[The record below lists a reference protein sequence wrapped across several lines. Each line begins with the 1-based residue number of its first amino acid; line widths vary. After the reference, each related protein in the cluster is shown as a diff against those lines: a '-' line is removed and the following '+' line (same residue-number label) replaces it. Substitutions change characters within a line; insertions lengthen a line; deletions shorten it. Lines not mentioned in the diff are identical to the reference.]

1 MIMIKI
7 HVPELVIDDVIT
19 LPAHTV
25 EGEPGFIKAVY
36 EILSDPELNEK
47 LRHSKY
53 LCEVLSEIEYGE
65 TDFYEKA
72 LCHISMWYSLDGYVN
87 VKLRSAKNHPL
98 SHLLKVNDMAETQ
111 EMRDLRIQWA
121 RHTAKHIKLS
131 KVF

>member
-1 MIMIKI
+1 MIKI
-7 HVPELVIDDVIT
+7 HVPELIIDDVIT

-25 EGEPGFIKAVY
+25 EGEPGFIKAVC

-47 LRHSKY
+47 LKHSKY
-53 LCEVLSEIEYGE
+53 LCCVLSEIEYGE

-72 LCHISMWYSLDGYVN
+72 LHHISMWYSLDGYVRELLEDN
-87 VKLRSAKNHPL
+87 KTHPL
-98 SHLLKVNDMAETQ
+98 NHLLADNWMAETQ